1 MGDKMKQNKK
11 YKLKTK
17 SLIFIIL
24 LLIVTIVGATYA
36 YFTSETRILNQF
48 KNATYNV
55 QLEEEFNDDWGTKK
69 VWFANNEETNTPVVL
84 RINYNESWTKEDKD
98 GFLTLSN
105 IYEGENVVTKNWTS
119 DFTDNFT
126 LGSDGWYYY
135 NKVLK
140 PQEKVQVLE
149 SIEKNAPAEYDSYNY
164 QLTFNFEAIQA
175 TESAVKE
182 LWDKTITIDGDNIQW
197 TL

>member
-149 SIEKNAPAEYDSYNY
+149 SIEKNAPAEYNSYNY

-182 LWDKTITIDGDNIQW
+182 LWDKTITIDGDNVQW

>member
-1 MGDKMKQNKK
+1 MKQNKK

>member
-1 MGDKMKQNKK
+1 MKQNKK

-149 SIEKNAPAEYDSYNY
+149 SIEKNAPAEYNSYNY

-182 LWDKTITIDGDNIQW
+182 LWDKTITIDGDNVQW

>member
-1 MGDKMKQNKK
+1 MKQNKK

-17 SLIFIIL
+17 PLIFIIL

-149 SIEKNAPAEYDSYNY
+149 SIEKNASAEYDSYNY

-182 LWDKTITIDGDNIQW
+182 LWDKTITIDGDNVQW

>member
-1 MGDKMKQNKK
+1 MKQNKK

-197 TL
+197 IL